1 MSEIYKYLKKGLD
14 EAIEHAKVKR
24 TLWTKEVKLPSPPKE
39 YRAKDIKA
47 LRKKFHCSQ
56 QVFAHILNVSVK
68 TVQSW
73 EIGKRHPN
81 STTNRLLEILE
92 SERKREEFFD
102 AISA

>member
-1 MSEIYKYLKKGLD
+1 MSQMYKYLKKGLG
-14 EAIEHAKVKR
+14 ETVEHAKGKR
-24 TLWTKEVKLPSPPKE
+24 TLQTKEVKLPTPPKE

-73 EIGKRHPN
+73 EIGQRYPN

-92 SERKREEFFD
+92 SERKLGGR
-102 AISA
+102 